1 MKNFKINEVYQL
13 NMEVFGGCNL
23 TCPMCPQG
31 MEGGREKD
39 FKKSLGEDLF
49 KKIVDEAIPMGL
61 KYVNLSG
68 SGEPLLNR
76 KLEQFT
82 KYLSSKNLTS
92 MIYTNGQLLD
102 KNRFISLCEAG
113 MSIIKVSCQGWN
125 KESYKHWM
133 SNENFDMVRNNLK
146 ECLEV
151 LKEKKYSTILQTNH
165 LIQDYKEKDFKLA
178 QYRKNWVDYLNV
190 KAEIWLAHNWS
201 GIYEKDE
208 ISRKK
213 NKVKKVEKRSC
224 GRPLK
229 GVIEIRAGGIGKSK
243 GAVVPCPNVLGHDS
257 IAVLGHLDENSLEEV
272 INGEKYTQLRKDHVE
287 KNFDKIDYC
296 KNCDHLIDYPEALV
310 WTNIEGREYG
320 TSRISLVNYLN
331 K

>member
-23 TCPMCPQG
+23 ACPMCPQG
-31 MEGGREKD
+31 MEDGREKD

-68 SGEPLLNR
+68 SGEPLLNK

-102 KNRFISLCEAG
+102 KNRFISLCKAG
-113 MSIIKVSCQGWN
+113 MSIIKVSCQGWD

-133 SNENFDMVRNNLK
+133 SKDSFDMVRNNLK

-151 LKEKKYSTILQTNH
+151 LKKKKYSTILQTNH
-165 LIQDYKEKDFKLA
+165 LIQDYMEKDFQLA

-208 ISRKK
+208 ISKK
-213 NKVKKVEKRSC
+213 K
-224 GRPLK
+224 
-229 GVIEIRAGGIGKSK
+229 
-243 GAVVPCPNVLGHDS
+243 
-257 IAVLGHLDENSLEEV
+257 
-272 INGEKYTQLRKDHVE
+272 
-287 KNFDKIDYC
+287 
-296 KNCDHLIDYPEALV
+296 
-310 WTNIEGREYG
+310 
-320 TSRISLVNYLN
+320 
-331 K
+331 